1 MLGSGILLVLTLLI
15 TVGWLYVEITDALG
29 TVDRGASSRDGDTDV
44 DV

>member
-29 TVDRGASSRDGDTDV
+29 TVDRGASRDGDSDV